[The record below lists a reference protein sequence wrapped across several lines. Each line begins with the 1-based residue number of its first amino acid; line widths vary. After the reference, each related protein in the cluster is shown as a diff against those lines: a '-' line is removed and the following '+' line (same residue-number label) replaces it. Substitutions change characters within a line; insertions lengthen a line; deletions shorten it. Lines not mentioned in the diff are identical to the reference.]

1 MDVGQKIYFSGAP
14 NEKLEVGDWL
24 LMYVNKKNSGEAR
37 FDLLGDEVKD
47 GLLDDAVASGVLN
60 FSRFDVCGL
69 FSPPDGERGFLVQ
82 VDSVE
87 PVVSVMILAK
97 IE

>member
-1 MDVGQKIYFSGAP
+1 MEVGQKIYFSGAP
-14 NEKLEVGDWL
+14 NEKLEVGDWM
-24 LMYVNKKNSGEAR
+24 LMYVNEKNSSEAR
-37 FDLLGDEVKD
+37 FELLGDEVKD

-60 FSRFDVCGL
+60 FSKFDVCGL
-69 FSPPDGERGFLVQ
+69 FSPPEGEHGFLVQ
-82 VDSVE
+82 VESVE